1 MAGLAHNVLKAVRRL
16 RQGSG
21 TTGTTGTTGTIET
34 RTSRPCSV
42 DRSEEFW
49 DTSLPGTDECLRD
62 NRRGTDESSRRPL
75 THRPPRARSPRP
87 FRFFSTSPS
96 RQTGPPLTRGAIK
109 AVPTIIHPTAAPIRA
124 PRLGPSS
131 EGHPYK
137 TVIQRKPDQQKNIAA
152 RTPPSNAAKLA
163 TPSMMPST
171 SFIQPKLNKRRRRR
185 CASLSRQLLDT
196 WRYKGSAHDNPPN
209 GRPYQGP
216 PASLSRTARKKR
228 QSLWGLPAPNT
239 SRGDNGTFSPLQC
252 HPPKTCQPNQLPL
265 HTLPDP

>member
-21 TTGTTGTTGTIET
+21 PPEPLKPGPV
-34 RTSRPCSV
+34 PCSA

-87 FRFFSTSPS
+87 FRLF
-96 RQTGPPLTRGAIK
+96 QQA
-109 AVPTIIHPTAAPIRA
+109 HPAA
-124 PRLGPSS
+124 
-131 EGHPYK
+131 
-137 TVIQRKPDQQKNIAA
+137 
-152 RTPPSNAAKLA
+152 
-163 TPSMMPST
+163 
-171 SFIQPKLNKRRRRR
+171 
-185 CASLSRQLLDT
+185 LDT

-216 PASLSRTARKKR
+216 PGLGHLLRITHTRHPKKTRPTEEHRRKGAAQQRSKAGHTVDDA
-228 QSLWGLPAPNT
+228 QHFVHTTKIKQTPT
-239 SRGDNGTFSPLQC
+239 SAFY
-252 HPPKTCQPNQLPL
+252 H
-265 HTLPDP
+265 